1 MASRHIALILNPL
14 SGSGMQQPTVRRA
27 AWARQIDVREV
38 RAGYRAEALARD
50 AVDKGAQVLIAAGGD
65 GTVSA
70 VAGVAVEHDVPLVV
84 VPCGTRNHFA
94 KDCGTDITDPAG
106 ELAAVEDGVELRV
119 DVGMVN
125 GQVFLD
131 NVSVGFYAAMVRD
144 PDYRRRRV
152 RVAARYARRALL
164 GGGRRAS
171 LCMPV
176 PRGVVAPEQL
186 LVALVSNNA
195 YFPGVAP
202 GPALR
207 PRLDE
212 GMLWVY
218 LMGLPGARRPLA
230 ARVVRGTGRL
240 ISGRALVA
248 AWPTSKQ
255 IMTTDTPSI
264 PVGVDG
270 EPAELQT
277 PLEFAVCPRAL
288 RLLQPSRNEPVDRRF
303 SLRW

>member
-1 MASRHIALILNPL
+1 M
-14 SGSGMQQPTVRRA
+14 
-27 AWARQIDVREV
+27 
-38 RAGYRAEALARD
+38 
-50 AVDKGAQVLIAAGGD
+50 
-65 GTVSA
+65 
-70 VAGVAVEHDVPLVV
+70 
-84 VPCGTRNHFA
+84 
-94 KDCGTDITDPAG
+94 
-106 ELAAVEDGVELRV
+106 
-119 DVGMVN
+119 
-125 GQVFLD
+125 FLD

-164 GGGRRAS
+164 EGGRRAS

-176 PRGVVAPEQL
+176 PRGVVASEQL
-186 LVALVSNNA
+186 LVALVPNNA

-207 PRLDE
+207 PGLDG

-277 PLEFAVCPRAL
+277 RSSSQFVPARCGCCNRLGTSRWIGGSPSGGDIDERRHLAVSA
-288 RLLQPSRNEPVDRRF
+288 
-303 SLRW
+303 

>member
-1 MASRHIALILNPL
+1 M
-14 SGSGMQQPTVRRA
+14 
-27 AWARQIDVREV
+27 
-38 RAGYRAEALARD
+38 
-50 AVDKGAQVLIAAGGD
+50 
-65 GTVSA
+65 
-70 VAGVAVEHDVPLVV
+70 
-84 VPCGTRNHFA
+84 
-94 KDCGTDITDPAG
+94 
-106 ELAAVEDGVELRV
+106 
-119 DVGMVN
+119 
-125 GQVFLD
+125 FLD

-176 PRGVVAPEQL
+176 PRGVVASEQL
-186 LVALVSNNA
+186 LVALVPNNA

-207 PRLDE
+207 PGLDG

-230 ARVVRGTGRL
+230 ARVVRGTGWL

-248 AWPTSKQ
+248 ERPTSKQ

-270 EPAELQT
+270 EPAELQP
-277 PLEFAVCPRAL
+277 PLEFRSLTPRVAAAATGSERAGGSAVLPPVVISTNAGTWRSRRSRARSPDCHAFW
-288 RLLQPSRNEPVDRRF
+288 RLWACVARFLGQPPGGGD
-303 SLRW
+303 LACYLL